1 MKLSE
6 LLDIELLESEIEAG
20 NVTRR
25 FHPDYQLA
33 ILNYTD
39 HVQFKGR
46 WNEITRQTRGLI
58 YNWKTGEIVARP
70 FGKFFNYGD
79 EPNTGHLSLDTPVWG
94 YYDKADGSLGILY
107 PTPDGTI
114 AVATRGSFVSDQA
127 LHATAL
133 LQTEEYEWMREDAHE
148 WRGIYTSLVEIIYP
162 ENRIVLNYGDDD
174 KLVLLGFV
182 YMKTGRFE
190 PEGGWLFG
198 QGETVF
204 EGKKWEE
211 PHLTLRDVVSLP
223 DRPNAEGYV
232 IWLNPTT
239 AIKLKQEDYK
249 ALHRIVSNL
258 TPKEVW
264 RQGMAG
270 TLEAFMGSV
279 PDEFFEEVKWM
290 AHKLGSE
297 FNDIFALATLHM
309 SHLRQVQ
316 DESAEGWTRR
326 EQAEWIQA
334 MVPKQYQ
341 GLVFSLLDNKSIDQ
355 AIYRM
360 IEPKGNA

>member
-25 FHPDYQLA
+25 FHPDHQLA

-133 LQTEEYEWMREDAHE
+133 MQEGRYSDLYVTALETD
-148 WRGIYTSLVEIIYP
+148 YTQLVEIIYP

-174 KLVLLGFV
+174 KLVHLGEVEIESGF
-182 YMKTGRFE
+182 FW
-190 PEGGWLFG
+190 PSEGWPVGT
-198 QGETVF
+198 GETMY
-204 EGKKWEE
+204 EGK
-211 PHLTLRDVVSLP
+211 PYFPRLTLRDVVSLP

-232 IWLNPTT
+232 IWLSPTN
-239 AIKLKQEDYK
+239 AVKLKQEDYK
-249 ALHRIVSNL
+249 ALHRVVSNL

-264 RQGMAG
+264 RQGVAG
-270 TLEAFMGSV
+270 TLESFMESV
-279 PDEFFEEVKWM
+279 PDEFFDEVKRM
-290 AHKLGSE
+290 AHLLGME
-297 FNDIFALATLHM
+297 FNQTRAAAEHYRAWLKRVEFGSD
-309 SHLRQVQ
+309 
-316 DESAEGWTRR
+316 EGWTRR
-326 EQAEWIQA
+326 EQAEWIKM
-334 MVPKQYQ
+334 MVPQKYR

-360 IEPKGNA
+360 IEPKGNG

>member
-94 YYDKADGSLGILY
+94 YYDKADGSLGIVYL
-107 PTPDGTI
+107 TPDGTLS
-114 AVATRGSFVSDQA
+114 VATRGSFVSDQA
-127 LHATAL
+127 LHATKL
-133 LQTEEYEWMREDAHE
+133 LRESDEYDDLYVA
-148 WRGIYTSLVEIIYP
+148 GFDTSFTQLVEIVYP

-174 KLVLLGFV
+174 KLVYLGEVEIESGMF
-182 YMKTGRFE
+182 Y
-190 PEGGWLFG
+190 PAEGWPFG
-198 QGETVF
+198 AGETVY
-204 EGKKWEE
+204 EGKKFT

-232 IWLNPTT
+232 IWLSPTK
-239 AIKLKQEDYK
+239 AVKLKQEDYK

-270 TLEAFMGSV
+270 TLETFMESV
-279 PDEFFEEVKWM
+279 PDEFYDEVAELADDLRAKWQQ
-290 AHKLGSE
+290 AWTVANEYLFWLK
-297 FNDIFALATLHM
+297 
-309 SHLRQVQ
+309 RVQ
-316 DESAEGWTRR
+316 NESAEGWTRR

-334 MVPKQYQ
+334 MVPKLYQ

-355 AIYRM
+355 AIYKM